1 MDPELKE
8 SEVVIDQE
16 SEAEDASKSGMR
28 QVWLLALSLS
38 ILQIGFG
45 IVIPIFPYY
54 IVELNAT
61 ALDLGM
67 LAASFALTRIVLAGP
82 LGGLS
87 DKVGRRPVMLVALLG
102 FAGANVIYAFAPN
115 VIVMIAARS
124 LEGAVSAG
132 FYPAANAYVSDV
144 TTIENRGTAMGYLSM
159 GSMVGFIVGPTIG
172 GILADLMG
180 VRMPFIIAA
189 IATLGTVVAV
199 YILVHET
206 DGVVKK
212 RETLQKE
219 KPPVLD
225 VLRTNT
231 KAYTALSISMFA
243 NMFALGILEVAFTL
257 DAVIRFGISPTEIG
271 VFFGIMGIV
280 TVFGNIIFGKAS
292 DRVGRKWLIVIGSLV
307 GAVSLYIFMTATD
320 TTGFYFGGIVLGIGL
335 SMRGPTIQA
344 MTADLTDESAYGSVM
359 GLMGAVS
366 NSAYVVGPLLAGGLY
381 DQTGNGTTAL
391 GVAVVMSIAGAIV
404 ASIGLPR
411 TIVRKTVAR
420 GESPEVEID
429 EPTSDYND

>member
-1 MDPELKE
+1 
-8 SEVVIDQE
+8 
-16 SEAEDASKSGMR
+16 
-28 QVWLLALSLS
+28 
-38 ILQIGFG
+38 
-45 IVIPIFPYY
+45 
-54 IVELNAT
+54 
-61 ALDLGM
+61 
-67 LAASFALTRIVLAGP
+67 
-82 LGGLS
+82 
-87 DKVGRRPVMLVALLG
+87 MLVALLG

-115 VIVMIAARS
+115 VLVMIAARS

-189 IATLGTVVAV
+189 IATLGTLVAV
-199 YILVHET
+199 YMLVYET
-206 DGVVKK
+206 NGSV
-212 RETLQKE
+212 RRQESLLRE
-219 KPPVLD
+219 KPPVVD

-231 KAYTALSISMFA
+231 KAYTALGISMFA

-257 DAVIRFGISPTEIG
+257 DAVLRFGISPTEIG

-280 TVFGNIIFGKAS
+280 TVFGNIIFGKIS
-292 DRVGRKWLIVIGSLV
+292 DRVGRKWLIVLGSLV
-307 GAVSLYIFMTATD
+307 GAASLYVFMTATD
-320 TTGFYFGGIVLGIGL
+320 TTGFYLGGIVLGIGL

-344 MTADLTDESAYGSVM
+344 MTADLTDESAYGSIM

-366 NSAYVVGPLLAGGLY
+366 NSAYVVGPLMAGSLY
-381 DQTGNGTTAL
+381 DQTGDGVAAL
-391 GVAVVMSIAGAIV
+391 GVAVVVSIAGAVV

-411 TIVRKTVAR
+411 TIVRKPKSEEASIELVEDESTTTVA
-420 GESPEVEID
+420 D
-429 EPTSDYND
+429 